1 MNKVLLFA
9 IDYKKNEVIVSE
21 SSKENNKIN
30 FIERIKKNDNNVFF
44 NTVVE
49 LTNITKA
56 PSLDIEIFKSADR
69 ECQMIYHKHKEF
81 IKKNTGKI
89 D

>member
-1 MNKVLLFA
+1 MNRVLLFA

-21 SSKENNKIN
+21 SCKENNKIN

-49 LTNITKA
+49 LTNITKV
-56 PSLDIEIFKSADR
+56 PSLDIEIFKSVDR
-69 ECQMIYHKHKEF
+69 ECQMIYHKHKEY
-81 IKKNTGKI
+81 IKKNT
-89 D
+89 

>member
-1 MNKVLLFA
+1 MKRVLLFA

-30 FIERIKKNDNNVFF
+30 FIERIKKSDNDIFF
-44 NTVVE
+44 STVVR

-56 PSLDIEIFKSADR
+56 ASLNIKIFKSVDR
-69 ECQMIYHKHKEF
+69 ECQMIYNKHKEY
-81 IKKNTGKI
+81 IKKNT
-89 D
+89 